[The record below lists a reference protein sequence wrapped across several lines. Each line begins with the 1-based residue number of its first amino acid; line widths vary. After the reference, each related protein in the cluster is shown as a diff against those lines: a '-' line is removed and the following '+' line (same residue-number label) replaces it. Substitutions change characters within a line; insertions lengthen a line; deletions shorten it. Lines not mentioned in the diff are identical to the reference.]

1 MHFILRKNKYKGHLL
16 KRLKFSPNGL
26 GRILTPK
33 SDIIR
38 TRMEKGD
45 PYLFL
50 EKLLEVAIM
59 TSFISMR
66 SHFLKGRAWFGGF
79 QTPSLDG

>member
-1 MHFILRKNKYKGHLL
+1 
-16 KRLKFSPNGL
+16 
-26 GRILTPK
+26 
-33 SDIIR
+33 
-38 TRMEKGD
+38 MEKGD